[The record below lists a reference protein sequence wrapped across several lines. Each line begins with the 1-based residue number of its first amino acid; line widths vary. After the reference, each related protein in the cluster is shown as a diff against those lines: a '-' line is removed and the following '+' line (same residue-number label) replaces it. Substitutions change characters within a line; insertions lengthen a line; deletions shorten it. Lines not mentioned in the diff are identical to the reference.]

1 MGDSMDFTEADNL
14 QKKLASML
22 DQLYLESGILQK
34 MIYKNKNQ
42 HRRSFYFRYLLQV
55 RRDLRLLHAVKL
67 EELLSSCFQVIDGKK
82 PKQKIHFL
90 ESLKRRKCEVGKY
103 NFMER
108 LLGAVRL
115 LSQMVEPIFKAATE
129 ISILLARTFFPG
141 FCFVILALLA
151 RIRVLV
157 QQILL
162 DVVLVFNT
170 VSFISK
176 KKQVAAINQEGIQVF
191 REFYPTN
198 DEFVLLECVWEVDK
212 FILKEKIQE
221 VATKNQEHIGPDV
234 SLATSAIWYQKLQSF
249 LGDDESEE
257 GEAHQSNDKGLGLM
271 KTTKNGLLASPS
283 GRVNDIPLEDNTN
296 TETKDGLISPVKTSS
311 KTFLPQ
317 EGISLVNS
325 SLPMPVAKKSNSK
338 RLAFVSVEL
347 PKPITS
353 GSVGIQFNE
362 SKVNSVE
369 KENPFFSL
377 LNGGKAKSSLF

>member
-1 MGDSMDFTEADNL
+1 MGDSMDSTEADNL
-14 QKKLASML
+14 QEKLASML

-115 LSQMVEPIFKAATE
+115 LSQ
-129 ISILLARTFFPG
+129 
-141 FCFVILALLA
+141 
-151 RIRVLV
+151 
-157 QQILL
+157 ILL

-170 VSFISK
+170 VSSISK

-198 DEFVLLECVWEVDK
+198 DEFVLLECIWEVDK

-283 GRVNDIPLEDNTN
+283 GRVNDISLEDNTN

-317 EGISLVNS
+317 EGSSLVNS